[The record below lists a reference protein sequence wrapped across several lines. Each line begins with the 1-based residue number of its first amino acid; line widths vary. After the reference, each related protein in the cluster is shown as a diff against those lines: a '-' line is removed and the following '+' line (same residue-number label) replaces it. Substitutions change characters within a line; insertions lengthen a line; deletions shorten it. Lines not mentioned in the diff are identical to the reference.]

1 MTDARNLSPEDKKGL
16 KQIREVLKV
25 GTILAETLTPD
36 EKIELANLSNMTK
49 LIESE
54 EDDTYRHQPL
64 TRSQDIRRLREREG
78 GTVR

>member
-64 TRSQDIRRLREREG
+64 TLSQDIRRLREREG

>member
-16 KQIREVLKV
+16 KQLREVLKV

-36 EKIELANLSNMTK
+36 EKIELANLSNLTK

>member
-64 TRSQDIRRLREREG
+64 TLSRDIRRLGELEG